1 MPLHYTVNCFQQEN
15 DMKREIKSEQVMT
28 RITPTL
34 RKKLNRLAL
43 KLNMTPSAYISW
55 LIERAK

>member
-1 MPLHYTVNCFQQEN
+1 
-15 DMKREIKSEQVMT
+15 MKREIKSEQVMT

-34 RKKLNRLAL
+34 RKKLNKLAL

-55 LIERAK
+55 LIEKAK